1 MKTVFVSATGNYQQ
15 GNLTPQLFRD
25 LCESYD
31 PAIYEAGA
39 FVAHSTKWAA
49 AGMNEPPRLAS
60 VKSLSD
66 SFIGTGGRVFLSTN
80 IEPNADYEDAQQ
92 YFPHKSIEFWDA
104 TDPRNPL
111 NQPHIPAGKQ
121 GKPYFRG
128 YALLGDS
135 PAAKLP
141 ASITKFFGELNEE
154 KRAELAQY
162 CDEKAGLYCYKDTF
176 KPTNNM
182 GMSAIAKALGLPE
195 TATEEQIISRINK
208 AKDED
213 KKEADDAM
221 KEAKGEY
228 QDKITAL
235 ETEVQTL
242 KANAGTGVK
251 EYSDKVV
258 DLEAKLKDS
267 QKSAHGLQVKLFI
280 QSAQAK
286 NPTVGAEKLTKL
298 KTFADLDFERGD
310 KEYKFANIEL
320 ADIPENKMSPIGKG
334 SGKLDT
340 DTDKALSGVKCFAD
354 LAKDAGLRNLFAEH
368 RPEEFEKMVSDPAY
382 KLL

>member
-15 GNLTPQLFRD
+15 GNLTPKLFRD

-39 FVAHSTKWAA
+39 FVAHSTKWAE
-49 AGMNEPPRLAS
+49 AGINEPPRLAS

-66 SFIGTGGRVFLSTN
+66 SFIGTDGRVFLSTA
-80 IEPNADYEDAQQ
+80 IEPGKDYEDAQQ

-104 TDPRNPL
+104 TDPRNPT
-111 NQPHIPAGKQ
+111 NQPHIPSEKR

-162 CDEKAGLYCYKDTF
+162 CDEKTGLYCYKDTF
-176 KPTNNM
+176 KLTNDM
-182 GMSAIAKALGLPE
+182 GMSAIAKALGLPA
-195 TATEEQIISRINK
+195 TATEEEIISRINK
-208 AKDED
+208 LKSED
-213 KKEADDAM
+213 KKEADDAV

-235 ETEVQTL
+235 ETEVKTL
-242 KANAGTGVK
+242 KENAGTGVK

-258 DLEAKLKDS
+258 DLESRLLS
-267 QKSAHGLQVKLFI
+267 ERKSSHDLQVKLFI
-280 QSAQAK
+280 QSAQSK
-286 NPTVGAEKLTKL
+286 NPMVGAEKLTKL

-320 ADIPENKMSPIGKG
+320 ADIPAVKTTQIGKS
-334 SGKLDT
+334 SGILDT
-340 DTDKALSGVKCFAD
+340 EIDKKLSGVKCFSD
-354 LAKDAGLRNLFAEH
+354 LAKDADLRNLFAEH
-368 RPEEFEKMVSDPAY
+368 RPEEYALMLDNPAH
-382 KLL
+382 KL